1 MQEQGQTKFVVLAIL
16 DGWGLAAPGPGNAIA
31 NAPIIN
37 MGRFMATYPHT
48 QLIASGE
55 SVGLPRGEAGNTET
69 GHLNLGAGR
78 VVYQDLVRINM
89 AIADDTF
96 FTNPSLVG
104 AFNHAIKNNSS
115 IHFMGLV
122 GAGGVHSN
130 IEHLYALIELA
141 KRKKIKN
148 VFVHVFTD
156 GRDSPPTSAKTY
168 LAELNTLFKK
178 QGIGQIASIMGRYWA
193 MDRDLR
199 WDRTEKAYNCLTKGT
214 GNLVKTPEE
223 VIDASYSEGK
233 TDEFI
238 EPSLITD
245 QTGKPVAI
253 IKEND
258 SVVFFNFRVDRPRQL
273 TRAFVL
279 TDFTTANSESGF
291 DPYAVKYSKTH
302 LKPIEP
308 QADQLPFAR
317 GEKIKNLFFV
327 TMTEYSKV
335 LLTAGAVVAFPPAMV
350 QVSLG
355 RVISEAGY
363 KQLRAAES
371 EKERFVTFY
380 FSGQAEIAF
389 EGEDRI
395 IVPSPKIAT
404 YDLKPEMSAYGLTD
418 AVLTRLREVTDY
430 KFILINFANVDMV
443 GHTGNIGSATK
454 AVQVVD
460 ECLGKI
466 ASWVEAYG
474 GTLLITADHGNA
486 EEMIDA
492 QSGEIET
499 EHSANP
505 VPFIAIS
512 KGLFGKAQT
521 LTSGILA
528 DVAPTVLK
536 LLNIEVPTEM
546 TGRNLLENL
555 E

>member
-16 DGWGLAAPGPGNAIA
+16 DGWGLAAPGPGNAISQA
-31 NAPIIN
+31 ATVN
-37 MGRFMATYPHT
+37 MNRFLASYPHS

-55 SVGLPRGEAGNTET
+55 SVGLPRGEDGNTET

-78 VVYQDLVRINM
+78 IVYQDLVRINM
-89 AIADDTF
+89 SIADGTF
-96 FTNPSLVG
+96 FDNQALNA
-104 AFNHAIKNNSS
+104 AFDHAIKFNSS

-156 GRDSPPTSAKTY
+156 GRDSPPTAAKTY
-168 LAELNTLFKK
+168 ISQLRDLFKK

-199 WDRTEKAYNCLTKGT
+199 WDRTEKAYMCLTHGK

-223 VIDASYSEGK
+223 VMDASYGSGK

-238 EPSLITD
+238 EPSLIMGVD
-245 QTGKPVAI
+245 GVPISLV
-253 IKEND
+253 KEND
-258 SVVFFNFRVDRPRQL
+258 SVVFYNFRIDRPRQL
-273 TRAFVL
+273 TRAFIL
-279 TDFTTANSESGF
+279 DDFTKANSEWGF

-302 LKPIEP
+302 LKPVGSEDL
-308 QADQLPFAR
+308 QAPFDR

-327 TMTEYSKV
+327 TMTEYSKA
-335 LLTAGAVVAFPPAMV
+335 LSSSGAVVAFPPATV

-355 RVISEAGY
+355 RLISEAGY
-363 KQLRAAES
+363 KQLRCAES

-380 FSGQAEIAF
+380 FNGQQENAY

-404 YDLKPEMSAYGLTD
+404 YDLKPEMAAIGLTD
-418 AVLTRLREVTDY
+418 AILTRLREVPDY
-430 KFILINFANVDMV
+430 KFVLINFANVDMV
-443 GHTGNIGSATK
+443 GHTGNIGSAAK
-454 AVQVVD
+454 AAQVVD

-492 QSGEIET
+492 QSGETET

-512 KGLFGKAQT
+512 KGLFDKVQT

-536 LLNIEVPTEM
+536 LLNIEIPTEM